1 MLQPYAAT
9 SSLNLSFEQELKF
22 LIQMDHF
29 FASTTYVEKN
39 EKRKKK
45 KNNCQKYFITCA
57 LPETEDHINSF

>member
-9 SSLNLSFEQELKF
+9 SSLNLSFGQELKF

-45 KNNCQKYFITCA
+45 KNNCQNLITCA